1 MKDFWEERYAKGDM
15 PWDIGQ
21 VSPAF
26 VNYLDSCH
34 CNVGAGLI
42 LPNPNTNIAVLGCG
56 RGHDAFYFA
65 QFEGKQYRTC
75 KFNVYGFDFSEIAI
89 RFCNELKQKKNIKN
103 ISFYKVDI
111 FKLLRS
117 NQWKNYF
124 DCVIEHTCFCAIDPN
139 RRKEYIDLVKHILK
153 PGGKVIGLFFM
164 KPKELGGPPFG
175 SSPDDIKEL
184 FKNNGFIETET
195 LHPAECLHSSKLQG
209 EEWFAVFQ
217 KK

>member
-1 MKDFWEERYAKGDM
+1 MKLDFWEERYAKGDM

-26 VNYLDSCH
+26 IKYLTEHQDI
-34 CNVGAGLI
+34 N
-42 LPNPNTNIAVLGCG
+42 NKTIAVLGCG

-65 QFEGKQYRTC
+65 QYESKKYKNC
-75 KFNVYGFDFSEIAI
+75 KFDVYGFDFSEIAI

-124 DCVIEHTCFCAIDPN
+124 DCIIEHTCLCAIDPN
-139 RRKEYIDLVKHILK
+139 RQKEYIDLINHILK

-175 SSPDDIKEL
+175 STPGDIKEL
-184 FKNNGFIETET
+184 FKDNNFTETEA

-209 EEWFAVFQ
+209 EEWFGVFQ
-217 KK
+217 KN